1 MQSIPA
7 YFKIIFLFCF
17 LSQLSAQKN
26 EILLQSVRSLNQAL
40 LTKDSSA
47 LHFLLHKDLSYG
59 HSNGWIENKEEL
71 IQNNTSGYL
80 IYKIIQVDTMHIQIM
95 DKLAIARY
103 TATHDIVL
111 NGKSISLK
119 LHVCQTWVKQ
129 KRKWKLLARQSTKI
143 S

>member
-1 MQSIPA
+1 MQTNPA
-7 YFKIIFLFCF
+7 YFKIFFLLFF

-26 EILLQSVRSLNQAL
+26 EILLQSVQSLNQAL
-40 LTKDSSA
+40 LTNDSST
-47 LHFLLHKDLSYG
+47 LQLLLHKDLSYG
-59 HSNGWIENKEEL
+59 HSNGWIEKKEEL
-71 IQNNTSGYL
+71 IRNNNSGYL
-80 IYKIIQVDTMHIQIM
+80 IYKVIQVDSMHIQIE

>member
-1 MQSIPA
+1 MQSIFH
-7 YFKIIFLFCF
+7 YFKIFFLLFF

-40 LTKDSSA
+40 LTKDSST
-47 LHFLLHKDLSYG
+47 LQLLLHKDLSYG

-71 IQNNTSGYL
+71 IRNNNSGYL
-80 IYKIIQVDTMHIQIM
+80 IYKVIQVDSMHIQIK

-111 NGKSISLK
+111 NGKSLSLK
-119 LHVCQTWVKQ
+119 LHVCQTWLKQ

>member
-1 MQSIPA
+1 MQSIFH
-7 YFKIIFLFCF
+7 YFKIFFLLFF

-40 LTKDSSA
+40 LTKDSST
-47 LHFLLHKDLSYG
+47 LQLLLHIDLSYG

-71 IQNNTSGYL
+71 IRNNISGYL
-80 IYKIIQVDTMHIQIM
+80 IYKVIQVDSMHIQIK

-119 LHVCQTWVKQ
+119 LHVCQTWVKH